1 MQHLRRICQ
10 LTRCVRTAKA
20 ESHLRTNTLCGE
32 LGEFVEFS
40 VKIIFT
46 RNVLRPITYFSVN
59 M

>member
-20 ESHLRTNTLCGE
+20 ESHYRRTTACGE
-32 LGEFVEFS
+32 LGEFLPFS

-46 RNVLRPITYFSVN
+46 RNLLRHITYFSVN